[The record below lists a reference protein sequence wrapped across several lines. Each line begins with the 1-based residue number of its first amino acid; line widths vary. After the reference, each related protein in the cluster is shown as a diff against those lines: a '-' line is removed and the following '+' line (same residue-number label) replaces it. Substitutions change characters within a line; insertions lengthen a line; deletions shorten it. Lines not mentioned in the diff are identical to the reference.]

1 MFGSI
6 GRIFKPLMQAATD
19 KDVADNSQLEAP
31 DLAQDGINS
40 ADDGAQIEETLAIN
54 NSSSSLPTIPSID
67 DTVPSIGDKIQ
78 GLKTKINTE
87 PDNFKNAKKR
97 IDDIETKI
105 DAKPD
110 SLKKAEKRMDEIE
123 TEMDGKTSS
132 DTNIEASKDIAFAE
146 DLKASFEDIPLNESS
161 QAAIDE
167 VGVQNMLNADQ
178 IAEFSLVG
186 SDVDIASHE
195 EARHALGIYGE
206 KDSISIEEA
215 RATLEQAR
223 IELNESGVE
232 SDLKELVN
240 HPDVDTM
247 LDNLENNGIDFLDV
261 DNSNNKEMLAQ
272 DKVLDILGAA
282 RDLSNMYGIELPQA
296 EQNTPDVIHDASS
309 TSYDYESA
317 NDDYGIV

>member
-110 SLKKAEKRMDEIE
+110 SLKKAEKRIDEIETKRDAKPDSLKKAEKRMDEIE

-146 DLKASFEDIPLNESS
+146 DLKASFEDIPLNESCLLYTS
-161 QAAIDE
+161 PSPR
-167 VGVQNMLNADQ
+167 DQ
-178 IAEFSLVG
+178 RG
-186 SDVDIASHE
+186 S
-195 EARHALGIYGE
+195 RM
-206 KDSISIEEA
+206 
-215 RATLEQAR
+215 
-223 IELNESGVE
+223 
-232 SDLKELVN
+232 
-240 HPDVDTM
+240 P
-247 LDNLENNGIDFLDV
+247 
-261 DNSNNKEMLAQ
+261 
-272 DKVLDILGAA
+272 
-282 RDLSNMYGIELPQA
+282 
-296 EQNTPDVIHDASS
+296 SS
-309 TSYDYESA
+309 A
-317 NDDYGIV
+317 